1 MSEQNSEVKAEEVKT
16 EEVKTEE
23 VKTEEA
29 RTEETK
35 TEETKTEQAAPKTE
49 ASPISAM
56 MKDAGIL
63 FAITLISGLV
73 LGGVNMITSQAIEAQ
88 ELAAKQEAYK
98 EVFTTAASFEPVDT
112 TGATDV
118 IIAEFPMQ
126 QIDEAVKALDASGNV
141 QGYVVTVTTKEGYGG
156 NIQFSLGIQND
167 GTLNGMSILSIAE
180 TAGLGMRAEEVL
192 KPQFANR
199 NVEKFT
205 YVKGGA
211 AAADDEI
218 NAISGAT
225 VTSNAVTNGVNAGLL
240 YFRQALKGGA

>member
-1 MSEQNSEVKAEEVKT
+1 MSEQNNEVKAEK
-16 EEVKTEE
+16 K
-23 VKTEEA
+23 
-29 RTEETK
+29 
-35 TEETKTEQAAPKTE
+35 EQQ
-49 ASPISAM
+49 SPIGAM

-73 LGGVNMITSQAIEAQ
+73 LGGVNMITAQAIEAQ
-88 ELAAKQEAYK
+88 ELAAKQAAYK
-98 EVFTTAASFEPVDT
+98 EVFATAESFEPMDV

-118 IIAEFPMQ
+118 IIAEYPMQ

-192 KPQFANR
+192 KPQFADR

-205 YVKGGA
+205 YVKGNA
-211 AAADDEI
+211 ASAEDEI